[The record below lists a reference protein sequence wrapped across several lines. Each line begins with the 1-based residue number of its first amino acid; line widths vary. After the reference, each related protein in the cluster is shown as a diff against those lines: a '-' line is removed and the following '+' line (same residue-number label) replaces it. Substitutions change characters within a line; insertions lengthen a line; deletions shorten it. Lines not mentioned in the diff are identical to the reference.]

1 MDAEQYRRQAE
12 YALAYADLMTEPK
25 DRAAFLE
32 LAAEWTRMAEE
43 AERDKGVGPT

>member
-12 YALAYADLMTEPK
+12 YALAYADEMTDPK

-32 LAAEWTRMAEE
+32 LAAEWTRLAEE
-43 AERDKGVGPT
+43 AERDEGAGPS